1 MYDQAELLRQK
12 IQYKKEEPSAK
23 VIAVVSGKGGVGKSN
38 FSLNFSIGLSKQN
51 KKVLIIDI
59 DVEMG
64 NINIL
69 IGQTGRYTI
78 ANHFNEG
85 IPLRMAISAGP
96 EGIHYIPGGTGL
108 TNFFKMDQKQFAHFS
123 HQFQSIL
130 EEYDFIIL
138 DMGAGISEQSLQF
151 IVSANELIYITTPE
165 PTAITD
171 AYSIMKYLVSR
182 TDAPFYLLCNRA
194 SSRKEGNEVIL
205 RLTRAAQQFLH
216 KEILALGILPD
227 DKTVQK
233 AVIRQI
239 PFILLNSRAPSSEA
253 LNKIIAQ
260 YMGSVDKEG
269 NSPASFMKKMKN
281 FLFERQA

>member
-1 MYDQAELLRQK
+1 MHDQAELLRQRILNK
-12 IQYKKEEPSAK
+12 RESSSAK

-38 FSLNFSIGLSKQN
+38 FSLNFSIGLAKQN

-59 DVEMG
+59 DVGMG

-69 IGQTGRYTI
+69 IGQTARYTI
-78 ANHFNEG
+78 ADHFNEG
-85 IPLRMAISAGP
+85 IPLRFAISPGP

-108 TNFFKMDQKQFAHFS
+108 TDLFKMDQKQFDLFS
-123 HQFQSIL
+123 HQFQGIL
-130 EEYDFIIL
+130 EEYDYIIL

-151 IVSANELIYITTPE
+151 IVSADELIYITTPE

-171 AYSIMKYLVSR
+171 AYSMMKYLVNR

-194 SSRKEGNEVIL
+194 SSRKEGREVIL
-205 RLTRAAQQFLH
+205 RLTKAAHQFLH
-216 KEILALGILPD
+216 KEVLELGVLPD
-227 DKTVQK
+227 DKNVQK

-239 PFILLNSRAPSSEA
+239 PFILLNALAPSSEA
-253 LNKIIAQ
+253 LNKIIAR
-260 YMGSVDKEG
+260 YIGTSDKED
-269 NSPASFMKKMKN
+269 NSPVSFMKKMKN